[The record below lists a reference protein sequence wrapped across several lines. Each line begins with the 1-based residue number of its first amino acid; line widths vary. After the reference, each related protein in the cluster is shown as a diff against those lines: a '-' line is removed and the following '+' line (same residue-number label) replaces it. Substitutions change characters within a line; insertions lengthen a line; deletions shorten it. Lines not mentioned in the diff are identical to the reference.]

1 MRRRSWPLVAFFAVA
16 CSAVFAQDP
25 APQPA
30 PQPPPPPAVP
40 PPAVPQPPAQPS
52 QQQRAARPG
61 TEEGFF
67 RPAADPAIN
76 PPPVP
81 LGAAAVRR
89 PEPAPLA
96 PEIAR
101 AFAAQIEAR
110 EALERDLDRAQRE
123 AARAQ
128 AEAAARRPPP
138 LIVSPLDGT
147 APIISPLD
155 R

>member
-1 MRRRSWPLVAFFAVA
+1 MRRRSWPLVAFFAIA
-16 CSAVFAQDP
+16 CSAAFAQDP

-30 PQPPPPPAVP
+30 PQPPPQPTPQPA
-40 PPAVPQPPAQPS
+40 APQPPAQPS

-76 PPPVP
+76 PPAAP

-89 PEPAPLA
+89 PEPTPLA

-101 AFAAQIEAR
+101 AFAAQMEAR
-110 EALERDLDRAQRE
+110 EALERDLDRAERE
-123 AARAQ
+123 NARAR
-128 AEAAARRPPP
+128 ADAAARKSPPF
-138 LIVSPLDGT
+138 IVSPLDGT